1 MSEFTRVYKVKDE
14 NVNNEKELRNEQI
27 KQKQIIREISQAD
40 GLTAS
45 LVDLLIEKVYVFP
58 GKRIE
63 IAYKVSEIKNQN
75 FGEITKKR

>member
-1 MSEFTRVYKVKDE
+1 MMGL
-14 NVNNEKELRNEQI
+14 EKEKIRRDLQATSLMRD
-27 KQKQIIREISQAD
+27 KSGRKKQIIREISQAD

-63 IAYKVSEIKNQN
+63 IAYKFHLEGI
-75 FGEITKKR
+75 